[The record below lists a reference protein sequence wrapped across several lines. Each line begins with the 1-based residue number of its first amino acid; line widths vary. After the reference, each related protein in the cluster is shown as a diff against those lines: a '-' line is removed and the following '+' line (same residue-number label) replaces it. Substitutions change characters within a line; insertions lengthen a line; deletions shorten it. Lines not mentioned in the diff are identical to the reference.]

1 MKTTIFNRKAISF
14 LGAAAV
20 LFAAVFTIGC
30 KTNVTSDAQT
40 FAVTFNVDGANGNL
54 TALVDGKG
62 ISTGEKVT
70 EGKIVEF
77 TAVAETGY
85 SVDKWKI
92 TGGGVFESG
101 GTDGSLTASV
111 KITKAT
117 TVTVSFTKN
126 EYTVNFNSADDTK
139 GTISATLD
147 GNNFT
152 TGNKVEHGKTLV
164 FTANPKSGYSVD
176 KWTISDGTLESG
188 GTEGATNASVKIT
201 KATTVTVS
209 FTTAK
214 YTVTFDA
221 DGGAPAPDAQKVEHG
236 KKVSKPATDPTKEGY
251 TFANWFNKDTD
262 TLWDFDTN
270 TVSKNITLY
279 AKWTIKTFTVRF
291 DAKDGTPVPS
301 DQSVKYGNKA
311 SKPTEPTKANYD
323 FGGWF
328 NKEGDTPWD
337 FDVNTVSKNTELYA
351 KWTIKK
357 YEVTYT
363 NGDDGTLSVTLEGKP
378 FASGNKVEH
387 GKPVVFT
394 ATPKNAD
401 YQVDKWT
408 ITNGTFESGGTVGSS
423 NASVKITAVTTVR
436 VTFKPTDKTYELNGK
451 SFLMKGIGAVMDEK
465 ITYSPDAAPKPAFL
479 NYIFNISSYRIAE
492 TELTQELWKEVMGM
506 GNNPSHFN
514 GTSGKTPD
522 SGEEQEKRPVENVT
536 WYQCIAFCNELTK
549 KVTGF
554 TANDCA
560 YYSDEGFTTV
570 YTIADAGAKKIPF
583 MKMDVKGFRLP
594 TEIEWE
600 WAAKGGNDFRWA
612 GTNNEAKLKEFA
624 WYGKIYGGDS
634 NDKTH
639 EVKKKKANGY
649 GLYDMSGNVYEW
661 CWDWHAEV
669 LPASLTKDYTGAATG
684 ALRSRR
690 GGAWNKQTGFATCY
704 FRGTNYPHFTDIGI
718 GMRLVSR
725 P

>member
-1 MKTTIFNRKAISF
+1 MEDYR
-14 LGAAAV
+14 
-20 LFAAVFTIGC
+20 
-30 KTNVTSDAQT
+30 
-40 FAVTFNVDGANGNL
+40 
-54 TALVDGKG
+54 
-62 ISTGEKVT
+62 
-70 EGKIVEF
+70 
-77 TAVAETGY
+77 
-85 SVDKWKI
+85 
-92 TGGGVFESG
+92 GGVFESG

-176 KWTISDGTLESG
+176 KWTINEGAFETG

-209 FTTAK
+209 FTTTK
-214 YTVTFDA
+214 YTVTFDV
-221 DGGAPAPDAQKVEHG
+221 DGGTPAPDTQKVEHG
-236 KKVSKPATDPTKEGY
+236 NKVSKPATDPTKEGY
-251 TFANWFNKDTD
+251 TFANWFNRDGDAAWNFDTD
-262 TLWDFDTN
+262 

-279 AKWTIKTFTVRF
+279 AKWTIKTFTVKF

-328 NKEGDTPWD
+328 NKEGDTPWN

-387 GKPVVFT
+387 GKTLVFT
-394 ATPKNAD
+394 AAPKNAD

-408 ITNGTFESGGTVGSS
+408 ITGGAFESGTGTDGSLT
-423 NASVKITAVTTVR
+423 ASVKITALTSVR
-436 VTFKPTDKTYELNGK
+436 VTFKPVDKSYELNGK

-465 ITYSPDAAPKPAFL
+465 VTYNGINNNPLL
-479 NYIFNISSYRIAE
+479 NRTLNISAYRIAE
-492 TELTQELWKEVMGM
+492 TQVTQELWKEVMTT
-506 GNNPSHFN
+506 NPSHFN
-514 GTSGKTPD
+514 GTTGKEPD
-522 SGEEQEKRPVENVT
+522 AGEVQEKRPVEKVS

-549 KVTGF
+549 KITGF

-560 YYSDEGFTTV
+560 YYSDAGFTTV
-570 YTIADAGAKKIPF
+570 YTIADAGAKRIPF
-583 MKMDVKGFRLP
+583 MKMDVRGFRLP

-600 WAAKGGNDFRWA
+600 WAARGGKSLPYAETSDV
-612 GTNNEAKLKEFA
+612 NELKEFA
-624 WYGKIYGGDS
+624 WYG
-634 NDKTH
+634 NALANNKTH
-639 EVKKKKANGY
+639 EVKKKRPNG
-649 GLYDMSGNVYEW
+649 
-661 CWDWHAEV
+661 
-669 LPASLTKDYTGAATG
+669 
-684 ALRSRR
+684 
-690 GGAWNKQTGFATCY
+690 
-704 FRGTNYPHFTDIGI
+704 
-718 GMRLVSR
+718 
-725 P
+725 

>member
-1 MKTTIFNRKAISF
+1 M
-14 LGAAAV
+14 
-20 LFAAVFTIGC
+20 
-30 KTNVTSDAQT
+30 
-40 FAVTFNVDGANGNL
+40 
-54 TALVDGKG
+54 
-62 ISTGEKVT
+62 
-70 EGKIVEF
+70 
-77 TAVAETGY
+77 
-85 SVDKWKI
+85 
-92 TGGGVFESG
+92 
-101 GTDGSLTASV
+101 
-111 KITKAT
+111 
-117 TVTVSFTKN
+117 
-126 EYTVNFNSADDTK
+126 NFNSADDTK

-164 FTANPKSGYSVD
+164 FTANPMSGYSVD
-176 KWTISDGTLESG
+176 KWTINEGAFETG

-214 YTVTFDA
+214 YTVTFDV
-221 DGGAPAPDAQKVEHG
+221 DGGTPAPEAQKVEHG
-236 KKVSKPATDPTKEGY
+236 NKVSKPATDPTKEGY
-251 TFANWFNKDTD
+251 TFANWFNRDGDAAWNFDTD
-262 TLWDFDTN
+262 
-270 TVSKNITLY
+270 TVSKNTELY

-301 DQSVKYGNKA
+301 DQSVNYGNKA

-363 NGDDGTLSVTLEGKP
+363 NGDDGTLTATLEGKP
-378 FASGNKVEH
+378 FASGNEVEH
-387 GKPVVFT
+387 GKSVVFT
-394 ATPKNAD
+394 AAPKNAD

-408 ITNGTFESGGTVGSS
+408 ITGGAFESGTGTDGSLT
-423 NASVKITAVTTVR
+423 ASVKITAVTTVR

-451 SFLMKGIGAVMDEK
+451 SFLMKGIGAVTNGNV
-465 ITYSPDAAPKPAFL
+465 TYAGVTDNGFL
-479 NYIFNISSYRIAE
+479 NHPVNISSYRIAE
-492 TELTQELWKEVMGM
+492 TELTQELWQEVMSS
-506 GNNPSHFN
+506 NPSFFN
-514 GTSGKTPD
+514 GTSGKEPD
-522 SGEEQEKRPVENVT
+522 AGEVQGKRPVEKVT

-560 YYSDEGFTTV
+560 YYSDAGFTTV
-570 YTIADAGAKKIPF
+570 YTIADAGSQKIPF

-612 GTNNEAKLKEFA
+612 GTNDKSKLIEFA
-624 WYGKIYGGDS
+624 WYGTGSVYPDGPYDGGA
-634 NDKTH
+634 NNKTH
-639 EVKKKKANGY
+639 EVKKKKPNGY

-661 CWDWHAEV
+661 CWDWHSDV

-684 ALRSRR
+684 PFRSRR
-690 GGAWNKQTGFATCY
+690 GGAWNKQPSYAYCY
-704 FRGTNYPHFTDIGI
+704 FRGTNYPHFLDTGI

>member
-14 LGAAAV
+14 LGAVAV
-20 LFAAVFTIGC
+20 LFSAVFTIGC
-30 KTNVTSDAQT
+30 KTNVTSDAQA
-40 FAVTFNVDGANGNL
+40 FAVTFNVDGANGSL
-54 TALVDGKG
+54 TAAVDGKG
-62 ISTGEKVT
+62 ISTGENVT

-77 TAVAETGY
+77 TAAPETGY
-85 SVDKWKI
+85 SVDKWTI
-92 TGGGVFESG
+92 NEGAFEAGGSA
-101 GTDGSLTASV
+101 GTPTASV
-111 KITKAT
+111 KIKKAT

-152 TGNKVEHGKTLV
+152 SGNKVEHGKTLV
-164 FTANPKSGYSVD
+164 FTANPTSGYSVD
-176 KWTISDGTLESG
+176 KWTVSDGTLEAG

-209 FTTAK
+209 FTTTK
-214 YTVTFDA
+214 YTVTFDV
-221 DGGAPAPDAQKVEHG
+221 DGGTPAPEAQKVEHG
-236 KKVSKPATDPTKEGY
+236 NKVSKPTDPTKEGY

-337 FDVNTVSKNTELYA
+337 FDVNTVSKNTDLYA

-363 NGDDGTLSVTLEGKP
+363 NGDDGSLSVTLEGKP

-387 GKPVVFT
+387 GKSVVFT
-394 ATPKNAD
+394 ASPKNSE

-408 ITNGTFESGGTVGSS
+408 INGGTLESGGTDGSS
-423 NASVKITAVTTVR
+423 NASVKITAVTSVR
-436 VTFKPTDKTYELNGK
+436 VTFKPVDKSYELNGK

-465 ITYSPDAAPKPAFL
+465 ITYEVFEDTNKPPFL
-479 NYIFNISSYRIAE
+479 NHIFNISAYRIAE
-492 TELTQELWKEVMGM
+492 TQVTQELWKEVMTT
-506 GNNPSHFN
+506 NPSHFN
-514 GTSGKTPD
+514 GTPD
-522 SGEEQEKRPVENVT
+522 AGEVQEKRPVEKVS

-549 KVTGF
+549 KITGF

-560 YYSDEGFTTV
+560 YYSDAGFTTV
-570 YTIADAGAKKIPF
+570 YTISDAGSKKIPF
-583 MKMDVKGFRLP
+583 MKMDVRGFRLP

-600 WAAKGGNDFRWA
+600 WAARGGKSLRYAETSVID
-612 GTNNEAKLKEFA
+612 ELKEFA
-624 WYGKIYGGDS
+624 WYTV
-634 NDKTH
+634 NANNKTH
-639 EVKKKKANGY
+639 EVKKKRPNGY
-649 GLYDMSGNVYEW
+649 GLYDILGNVYEW
-661 CWDWHAEV
+661 CWDWTSTT
-669 LPASLTKDYTGAATG
+669 LPASLTKDYTGAETG
-684 ALRSRR
+684 TLRIRR
-690 GGAWNKQTGFATCY
+690 GGAWDKPRDFTNCY
-704 FRGTNYPHFTDIGI
+704 FRASWFPYDDTQKDI

>member
-20 LFAAVFTIGC
+20 LLSAVFTIGC
-30 KTNVTSDAQT
+30 KTNVTSDAQA
-40 FAVTFNVDGANGNL
+40 FAVTFNVDGANGNI
-54 TALVDGKG
+54 TASVDGKG
-62 ISTGEKVT
+62 ISTGENVT

-77 TAVAETGY
+77 TAAPETGY
-85 SVDKWKI
+85 SVDKWTI
-92 TGGGVFESG
+92 NEGAFEAGGSA
-101 GTDGSLTASV
+101 GTPTASV
-111 KITKAT
+111 KIKKAT

-176 KWTISDGTLESG
+176 KWTIN
-188 GTEGATNASVKIT
+188 EGAFETGGAEGDTNASVKIT

-209 FTTAK
+209 FTTTK
-214 YTVTFDA
+214 YTVTFDV
-221 DGGAPAPDAQKVEHG
+221 DGGTPAPEAQKVEHG
-236 KKVSKPATDPTKEGY
+236 NKVSKPETDPTKEGY
-251 TFANWFNKDTD
+251 TFANWFNKDGNAA
-262 TLWDFDTN
+262 WDFDTN
-270 TVSKNITLY
+270 TVTKNTELY

-291 DAKDGTPVPS
+291 DAKDGTPVPA
-301 DQSVKYGNKA
+301 DQSVNYGNKA

-337 FDVNTVSKNTELYA
+337 FDVNTVSKNTDLYA

-378 FASGNKVEH
+378 FVSGNKVEH
-387 GKPVVFT
+387 GKSVVFT

-408 ITNGTFESGGTVGSS
+408 ITNGTFESGGTDGSL
-423 NASVKITAVTTVR
+423 NASVKITAVTSVR
-436 VTFKPTDKTYELNGK
+436 VTFKPVDKSYELNGK

-465 ITYSPDAAPKPAFL
+465 VTYNGINNNPLL
-479 NYIFNISSYRIAE
+479 NRTLNISAYRIAE
-492 TELTQELWKEVMGM
+492 TQVTQELWKEVMTT
-506 GNNPSHFN
+506 NPSHFN
-514 GTSGKTPD
+514 GTTGKEPD
-522 SGEEQEKRPVENVT
+522 AGEVQEKRPVEKVS

-549 KVTGF
+549 KITGF

-560 YYSDEGFTTV
+560 YYSDAGFTTV
-570 YTIADAGAKKIPF
+570 YTIADAGAKRIPF
-583 MKMDVKGFRLP
+583 MKMDVRGFRLP

-600 WAAKGGNDFRWA
+600 WAARGGKSLPYAETSDV
-612 GTNNEAKLKEFA
+612 NELKEFA
-624 WYGKIYGGDS
+624 WYG
-634 NDKTH
+634 NALANNKTH
-639 EVKKKKANGY
+639 EVKKKRPNGY
-649 GLYDMSGNVYEW
+649 GLYDILGNVYEW
-661 CWDWHAEV
+661 CWDWTSV
-669 LPASLTKDYTGAATG
+669 TLPASLPKDYTGAETDT
-684 ALRSRR
+684 LRIRR
-690 GGAWNKQTGFATCY
+690 GGAWDKPHDYTNCY
-704 FRGTNYPHFTDIGI
+704 FRASWFPYDDTQKDI

>member
-20 LFAAVFTIGC
+20 LFSAVFTIGC
-30 KTNVTSDAQT
+30 KTNVTSDAQA
-40 FAVTFNVDGANGNL
+40 FAVTFNVDGANGSL
-54 TALVDGKG
+54 TASVDGKG
-62 ISTGEKVT
+62 ISTGENVT

-77 TAVAETGY
+77 TAAPETGY
-85 SVDKWKI
+85 SVDKWTI
-92 TGGGVFESG
+92 NEGAFEAGGSA
-101 GTDGSLTASV
+101 GTPTASV

-152 TGNKVEHGKTLV
+152 SGNKVEHGKTLV
-164 FTANPKSGYSVD
+164 FTANPMSGYSVD
-176 KWTISDGTLESG
+176 QWTISDGTVESG
-188 GTEGATNASVKIT
+188 GAEGDTNASVKIT

-209 FTTAK
+209 FTTTK
-214 YTVTFDA
+214 YTVTFDV
-221 DGGAPAPDAQKVEHG
+221 DGGTPAPEAQKVEHG
-236 KKVSKPATDPTKEGY
+236 NKVSKPTDPTKEGY

-301 DQSVKYGNKA
+301 DQSVNYGNKA

-378 FASGNKVEH
+378 FASSNKVEH
-387 GKPVVFT
+387 GKTLVFT
-394 ATPKNAD
+394 ASPKNSE

-408 ITNGTFESGGTVGSS
+408 INGGTLESGGTDGSS
-423 NASVKITAVTTVR
+423 NASVKITAATSVR
-436 VTFKPTDKTYELNGK
+436 VTFKPVDKSYELNGK

-465 ITYSPDAAPKPAFL
+465 ITYEVFEDTNKPPFL
-479 NYIFNISSYRIAE
+479 NHIFNISAYRIAE
-492 TELTQELWKEVMGM
+492 TQVTQELWKEVMTT
-506 GNNPSHFN
+506 NPSHFN
-514 GTSGKTPD
+514 GTTGKEPD
-522 SGEEQEKRPVENVT
+522 AGEVQEKRPVEKVS

-549 KVTGF
+549 KITGF

-560 YYSDEGFTTV
+560 YYSDAGFTTV
-570 YTIADAGAKKIPF
+570 YTIADAGAKRIPF
-583 MKMDVKGFRLP
+583 MKMDVRGFRLP

-600 WAAKGGNDFRWA
+600 WAARGGKSLRYAETSDV
-612 GTNNEAKLKEFA
+612 NELKEFA
-624 WYGKIYGGDS
+624 WYTV
-634 NDKTH
+634 NANNKTH
-639 EVKKKKANGY
+639 EVKKKRPNGY
-649 GLYDMSGNVYEW
+649 GLYDILGNVYEW
-661 CWDWHAEV
+661 CWDWTSAT
-669 LPASLTKDYTGAATG
+669 LPASLPKDYTGAETDT
-684 ALRSRR
+684 LRIRR
-690 GGAWNKQTGFATCY
+690 GGAWDKPRDFTNCY
-704 FRGTNYPHFTDIGI
+704 FRASWFPYDDLQKDI

>member
-30 KTNVTSDAQT
+30 KTNVTSDAQA

-54 TALVDGKG
+54 TASVDGKG

-164 FTANPKSGYSVD
+164 FTANPLSGYSVD

-209 FTTAK
+209 FTTTK

-221 DGGAPAPDAQKVEHG
+221 DGGSPVPEAQKVENG
-236 KKVSKPATDPTKEGY
+236 NKVSKPETDPTKEGY
-251 TFANWFNKDTD
+251 TFANWFNRNGDAAWNFDTD
-262 TLWDFDTN
+262 
-270 TVSKNITLY
+270 TVSKNTELY

-301 DQSVKYGNKA
+301 DQSIKYGNKA

-378 FASGNKVEH
+378 FVSGNKVEH
-387 GKPVVFT
+387 GKTLVFT
-394 ATPKNAD
+394 ASPKNSE

-408 ITNGTFESGGTVGSS
+408 IDGGTFESGGTVGSS
-423 NASVKITAVTTVR
+423 NASVKITAVTSVR
-436 VTFKPTDKTYELNGK
+436 VTFKPVDKSYELNGK

-465 ITYSPDAAPKPAFL
+465 VTYNGINNNPLL
-479 NYIFNISSYRIAE
+479 NRTLNISAYRIAE
-492 TELTQELWKEVMGM
+492 IEVTQELWKEVMTT
-506 GNNPSHFN
+506 NPSHFN
-514 GTSGKTPD
+514 GTPD
-522 SGEEQEKRPVENVT
+522 AGEVQEKRPVEKVS

-549 KVTGF
+549 KITGF

-560 YYSDEGFTTV
+560 YYSDAGFTTV
-570 YTIADAGAKKIPF
+570 YTISDAGSKKIPF

-600 WAAKGGNDFRWA
+600 WAARGGKSLPYAETSDV
-612 GTNNEAKLKEFA
+612 NELKEFA
-624 WYGKIYGGDS
+624 WYTV
-634 NDKTH
+634 NANNKTH
-639 EVKKKKANGY
+639 EVKKKRPNGY
-649 GLYDMSGNVYEW
+649 GLYDILGNVYEW
-661 CWDWHAEV
+661 CWDWHAEIF
-669 LPASLTKDYTGAATG
+669 PASLTKDYTGAATG
-684 ALRSRR
+684 TLRSRR
-690 GGAWNKQTGFATCY
+690 GGAWDKLTDYTNCYARATY
-704 FRGTNYPHFTDIGI
+704 FPDATYLQNV

>member
-30 KTNVTSDAQT
+30 KTNVTSDAQA

-77 TAVAETGY
+77 TAAPETGY

-176 KWTISDGTLESG
+176 KWTIN
-188 GTEGATNASVKIT
+188 EGAFETGGAEGDTNASVKIT

-214 YTVTFDA
+214 YTVTFDV
-221 DGGAPAPDAQKVEHG
+221 DGGAPAPEAQKVENG
-236 KKVSKPATDPTKEGY
+236 NKVSKPATDPTKEGY
-251 TFANWFNKDTD
+251 TFANWFNRDGDAAWNFDTD
-262 TLWDFDTN
+262 
-270 TVSKNITLY
+270 TVSKNTELY

-301 DQSVKYGNKA
+301 DQSVNYGNKA

-387 GKPVVFT
+387 GKSVVFT

-408 ITNGTFESGGTVGSS
+408 ITNGTFESGGTDGSS
-423 NASVKITAVTTVR
+423 NASVKITAVTSVR
-436 VTFKPTDKTYELNGK
+436 VTFKPVDKSYELNGK

-465 ITYSPDAAPKPAFL
+465 VTYNGINNNPLL
-479 NYIFNISSYRIAE
+479 NRTLNISAYRIAE
-492 TELTQELWKEVMGM
+492 TQVTQELWKEVMTT
-506 GNNPSHFN
+506 NPSHFN
-514 GTSGKTPD
+514 GTTGKEPD
-522 SGEEQEKRPVENVT
+522 AGEVQEKRPVEKVS

-549 KVTGF
+549 KITGF

-560 YYSDEGFTTV
+560 YYSDAGFTTV

-583 MKMDVKGFRLP
+583 MKMDVRGFRLP

-600 WAAKGGNDFRWA
+600 WAARGGKSLPYAETSDV
-612 GTNNEAKLKEFA
+612 NELKEFA
-624 WYGKIYGGDS
+624 WYG
-634 NDKTH
+634 NALANNKTH
-639 EVKKKKANGY
+639 EVKKKRPNGY
-649 GLYDMSGNVYEW
+649 GLYDILGNVYEW
-661 CWDWHAEV
+661 CWDWTSTT
-669 LPASLTKDYTGAATG
+669 LPASLPKDYTGAETDT
-684 ALRSRR
+684 LRIRR
-690 GGAWNKQTGFATCY
+690 GGAWDKPRDYTNCY
-704 FRGTNYPHFTDIGI
+704 FRASWFPYDDTQKDI

>member
-1 MKTTIFNRKAISF
+1 M
-14 LGAAAV
+14 
-20 LFAAVFTIGC
+20 
-30 KTNVTSDAQT
+30 
-40 FAVTFNVDGANGNL
+40 
-54 TALVDGKG
+54 
-62 ISTGEKVT
+62 
-70 EGKIVEF
+70 
-77 TAVAETGY
+77 
-85 SVDKWKI
+85 
-92 TGGGVFESG
+92 
-101 GTDGSLTASV
+101 
-111 KITKAT
+111 
-117 TVTVSFTKN
+117 
-126 EYTVNFNSADDTK
+126 NFNSADDTK

-164 FTANPKSGYSVD
+164 FTANPMSGYSVD
-176 KWTISDGTLESG
+176 KWTINEGAFETG

-214 YTVTFDA
+214 YTVTFDV
-221 DGGAPAPDAQKVEHG
+221 DGGTPAPEAQKVEHG
-236 KKVSKPATDPTKEGY
+236 NKVSKPATDPTKEGY
-251 TFANWFNKDTD
+251 TFANWFNRDGDAAWNFDTD
-262 TLWDFDTN
+262 
-270 TVSKNITLY
+270 TVSKNTELY

-301 DQSVKYGNKA
+301 DQSVNYGNKA

-363 NGDDGTLSVTLEGKP
+363 NGDDGTLTATLEGKP
-378 FASGNKVEH
+378 FASGNEVEH
-387 GKPVVFT
+387 GKSVVFT
-394 ATPKNAD
+394 AAPKNAD

-408 ITNGTFESGGTVGSS
+408 ITGGAFESGTGTDGSLT
-423 NASVKITAVTTVR
+423 ASVKITAVTTVR

-451 SFLMKGIGAVMDEK
+451 SFLMKGIGAVTNGNV
-465 ITYSPDAAPKPAFL
+465 TYAGVTDNGFL
-479 NYIFNISSYRIAE
+479 NHPVNISSYRIAE
-492 TELTQELWKEVMGM
+492 TELTQELWQEVMSS
-506 GNNPSHFN
+506 NPSFFN
-514 GTSGKTPD
+514 GTSGKEPD
-522 SGEEQEKRPVENVT
+522 AGEVQGKRPVEKVT

-560 YYSDEGFTTV
+560 YYSDAGFTTV
-570 YTIADAGAKKIPF
+570 YTIADAGSQKIPF

-612 GTNNEAKLKEFA
+612 GTNDKSKLIEFA
-624 WYGKIYGGDS
+624 WYGTGSVYPDGPYDGGA
-634 NDKTH
+634 NNKTH
-639 EVKKKKANGY
+639 EVKKKKPNGY

-661 CWDWHAEV
+661 CWDWHSDV

-684 ALRSRR
+684 PFRSRR
-690 GGAWNKQTGFATCY
+690 GGAWNKQPSYAYFY
-704 FRGTNYPHFTDIGI
+704 FRGTNYPHFLDTGI

>member
-20 LFAAVFTIGC
+20 LLSAVFTIGC
-30 KTNVTSDAQT
+30 KTNVTSDAQA
-40 FAVTFNVDGANGNL
+40 FGVTFNVDGANGNL
-54 TALVDGKG
+54 TASVDGKG

-77 TAVAETGY
+77 TAAPETGY

-126 EYTVNFNSADDTK
+126 EYTVNFKSADDTK

-164 FTANPKSGYSVD
+164 FTANPMSGYSVD
-176 KWTISDGTLESG
+176 KWTVSDGTVESG
-188 GTEGATNASVKIT
+188 GAEGDTNASVKIT

-209 FTTAK
+209 FTTTK
-214 YTVTFDA
+214 YTVTFDV
-221 DGGAPAPDAQKVEHG
+221 DGGTPAPEAQKVENG
-236 KKVSKPATDPTKEGY
+236 NKVSKPETDPTKEGY

-262 TLWDFDTN
+262 TLWDFD
-270 TVSKNITLY
+270 
-279 AKWTIKTFTVRF
+279 
-291 DAKDGTPVPS
+291 
-301 DQSVKYGNKA
+301 
-311 SKPTEPTKANYD
+311 
-323 FGGWF
+323 
-328 NKEGDTPWD
+328 
-337 FDVNTVSKNTELYA
+337 VNTVSKNTDLYA

-357 YEVTYT
+357 YVLTYT

-378 FASGNKVEH
+378 FASGNEVEH
-387 GKPVVFT
+387 GKSVVFT
-394 ATPKNAD
+394 AAPKNAD

-408 ITNGTFESGGTVGSS
+408 ITGGAFESGTGTDGSLT
-423 NASVKITAVTTVR
+423 ASVKITAVTSVR

-451 SFLMKGIGAVMDEK
+451 SFLMKGIGVVTNENV
-465 ITYSPDAAPKPAFL
+465 TYAGVTDNGLL
-479 NYIFNISSYRIAE
+479 NHPVNISAYRIAE

-522 SGEEQEKRPVENVT
+522 AGEEQEKRPVEQVS
-536 WYQCIAFCNELTK
+536 WYECVAFCNELTK
-549 KVTGF
+549 KITGLGEG
-554 TANDCA
+554 DCA
-560 YYSDEGFTTV
+560 YYSDAGFSTL
-570 YTIADAGAKKIPF
+570 YTIADAGSQKVPF

-600 WAAKGGNDFRWA
+600 WAAKGGNDFKWA

-624 WYGKIYGGDS
+624 WYKNSYGGDS

-661 CWDWHAEV
+661 CWDWHSEV
-669 LPASLTKDYTGAATG
+669 LPASLTKDYTGAETDT
-684 ALRSRR
+684 LRIRR
-690 GGAWNKQTGFATCY
+690 GGAWDKPRDFTNCY
-704 FRGTNYPHFTDIGI
+704 FRASWFPYDDTQKDI

>member
-1 MKTTIFNRKAISF
+1 MEDYR
-14 LGAAAV
+14 
-20 LFAAVFTIGC
+20 
-30 KTNVTSDAQT
+30 
-40 FAVTFNVDGANGNL
+40 
-54 TALVDGKG
+54 
-62 ISTGEKVT
+62 
-70 EGKIVEF
+70 
-77 TAVAETGY
+77 
-85 SVDKWKI
+85 
-92 TGGGVFESG
+92 GGVFESG

-164 FTANPKSGYSVD
+164 FTANPMSGYSVD
-176 KWTISDGTLESG
+176 KWTINEGAFETG

-214 YTVTFDA
+214 YTVTFDV
-221 DGGAPAPDAQKVEHG
+221 DGGTPAPEAQKVEHG
-236 KKVSKPATDPTKEGY
+236 NKVSKPATDPTKEGY
-251 TFANWFNKDTD
+251 TFANWFNRDGDAAWNFDTD
-262 TLWDFDTN
+262 
-270 TVSKNITLY
+270 TVSKNTELY

-301 DQSVKYGNKA
+301 DQSVNYGNKA

-363 NGDDGTLSVTLEGKP
+363 NGDDGTLTATLEGKP
-378 FASGNKVEH
+378 FASGNEVEH
-387 GKPVVFT
+387 GKSVVFT
-394 ATPKNAD
+394 AAPKNAD

-408 ITNGTFESGGTVGSS
+408 ITGGAFESGTGTDGSLT
-423 NASVKITAVTTVR
+423 ASVKITAVTTVR

-451 SFLMKGIGAVMDEK
+451 SFLMKGIGAVTNGNV
-465 ITYSPDAAPKPAFL
+465 TYAGVTDNGFL
-479 NYIFNISSYRIAE
+479 NHPVNISSYRIAE
-492 TELTQELWKEVMGM
+492 TELTQELWQEVMSS
-506 GNNPSHFN
+506 NPSFFN
-514 GTSGKTPD
+514 GTSGKEPD
-522 SGEEQEKRPVENVT
+522 AGEVQGKRPVEKVT

-560 YYSDEGFTTV
+560 YYSDAGFTTV
-570 YTIADAGAKKIPF
+570 YTIADAGSQKIPF

-612 GTNNEAKLKEFA
+612 GTNDKSKLIEFA
-624 WYGKIYGGDS
+624 WYGTGSVYPDGPYDGGA
-634 NDKTH
+634 NNKTH
-639 EVKKKKANGY
+639 EVKKKKPNGY

-661 CWDWHAEV
+661 CWDWHSDV

-684 ALRSRR
+684 PFRSRR
-690 GGAWNKQTGFATCY
+690 GGAWNKQPSYAYCY
-704 FRGTNYPHFTDIGI
+704 FRGTNYPHFLDTGI

>member
-1 MKTTIFNRKAISF
+1 MKTTIFNRKTISF

-20 LFAAVFTIGC
+20 LLSAVFTIGC
-30 KTNVTSDAQT
+30 KTNVTSDAQA
-40 FAVTFNVDGANGNL
+40 FAVTFNVDGANGSL
-54 TALVDGKG
+54 TASVDGKG
-62 ISTGEKVT
+62 ISTGENVT

-77 TAVAETGY
+77 TAAPETGY

-92 TGGGVFESG
+92 TGGIFETG

-164 FTANPKSGYSVD
+164 FTANPMSGYSVD
-176 KWTISDGTLESG
+176 KWTIN
-188 GTEGATNASVKIT
+188 EGAFETGGAEGDTNASVKIT
-201 KATTVTVS
+201 NATTVTVS
-209 FTTAK
+209 FTTTK
-214 YTVTFDA
+214 YTVTFDV
-221 DGGAPAPDAQKVEHG
+221 DGGTPAPEAQKVEHG
-236 KKVSKPATDPTKEGY
+236 NKVSKPETDPTKEGY
-251 TFANWFNKDTD
+251 TFVNWFNRDGDAAWNFDTD
-262 TLWDFDTN
+262 
-270 TVSKNITLY
+270 TVSKNTELY

-301 DQSVKYGNKA
+301 DQSVNYGNKA

-357 YEVTYT
+357 YALTYT

-378 FASGNKVEH
+378 FASGNEVEH
-387 GKPVVFT
+387 GKSLVFT

-408 ITNGTFESGGTVGSS
+408 ITNGTFESGGTDGSL
-423 NASVKITAVTTVR
+423 NASVKITAVTSVR
-436 VTFKPTDKTYELNGK
+436 VTFKPVDKSYELNGK

-465 ITYSPDAAPKPAFL
+465 VTYNGINNNPLL
-479 NYIFNISSYRIAE
+479 NRTLNISAYRIAE
-492 TELTQELWKEVMGM
+492 TQVTQELWKEVMTT
-506 GNNPSHFN
+506 NPSHFN
-514 GTSGKTPD
+514 GTTGKEPD
-522 SGEEQEKRPVENVT
+522 AGEVQEKRPVEKVS

-549 KVTGF
+549 KITGF

-560 YYSDEGFTTV
+560 YYSDAGFTTV
-570 YTIADAGAKKIPF
+570 YTIADAGAKRIPF
-583 MKMDVKGFRLP
+583 MKMDVRGFRLP

-600 WAAKGGNDFRWA
+600 WAARGGKSLPYAETSDV
-612 GTNNEAKLKEFA
+612 NELKEFA
-624 WYGKIYGGDS
+624 WYG
-634 NDKTH
+634 NALANNKTH
-639 EVKKKKANGY
+639 EVKKKRPNGY
-649 GLYDMSGNVYEW
+649 GLYDILGNVYEW
-661 CWDWHAEV
+661 CWDWTSV
-669 LPASLTKDYTGAATG
+669 TLPASLPKDYTGAETDT
-684 ALRSRR
+684 LRIRR
-690 GGAWNKQTGFATCY
+690 GGAWDKPRDYTNCY
-704 FRGTNYPHFTDIGI
+704 FRASWFPYDDTQKDI